1 MCFSE
6 FLILLLNLP
15 FAILRSELVRF
26 VRFARSHSFFSQH
39 VFRLDS
45 PVSIIS
51 IFSTVGLPIGWW
63 FHVSLT
69 LFHLYAAFRFVDY
82 VFFQSADMFALFVVV
97 VIIFALVII
106 Q

>member
-26 VRFARSHSFFSQH
+26 VRFHSFFSQH

-45 PVSIIS
+45 PGSIIS
-51 IFSTVGLPIGWW
+51 IFSSVGLPIGWW

-69 LFHLYAAFRFVDY
+69 LFHLYAAFRFVYY
-82 VFFQSADMFALFVVV
+82 VFSQSADMFALFVVV